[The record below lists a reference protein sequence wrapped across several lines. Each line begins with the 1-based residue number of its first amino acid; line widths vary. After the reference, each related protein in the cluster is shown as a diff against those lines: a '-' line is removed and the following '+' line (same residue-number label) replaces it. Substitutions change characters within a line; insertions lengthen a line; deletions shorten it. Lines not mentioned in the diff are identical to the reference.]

1 LGWNLHRRKAV
12 SKTAGEET
20 FYSFEAGS
28 AYNTLQKKWAD
39 TFVIRI
45 AHDMED
51 KGRHPLRPMRLRLP
65 TSTNSKEFGLSYYI
79 KIDVEGNELSSISG
93 LSQAVPFLSFEV
105 NLPEFRNN
113 TIRCIEH
120 LNHLSPRGATFNW
133 CSSSKMVSERWLAA
147 GEITNWVETTT
158 LKYPLRIT
166 SRTERL
172 SCNDFL
178 CDRRQ
183 CKLARPRRAASGEK

>member
-1 LGWNLHRRKAV
+1 MESPSSKSGIENGRRRNLLQFRSRV
-12 SKTAGEET
+12 RIQ
-20 FYSFEAGS
+20 YSSE
-28 AYNTLQKKWAD
+28 KWAD

-120 LNHLSPRGATFNW
+120 TKPSF
-133 CSSSKMVSERWLAA
+133 SKGRDVQL
-147 GEITNWVETTT
+147 V
-158 LKYPLRIT
+158 
-166 SRTERL
+166 
-172 SCNDFL
+172 
-178 CDRRQ
+178 
-183 CKLARPRRAASGEK
+183 